1 MVEATRNVTPEQGKK
16 WKLDLVEIL
25 LPLVL
30 LGVSS
35 LLEAAV
41 LIVVSVNPTLWKD
54 WWGLGVCFLVITL
67 AEGGVSIAMVRR
79 PSLWAVVIVA
89 AALAQAAALMHA
101 ALIREHWAEWWGL
114 GAFFLIVA
122 VAQAC
127 FSIAVVLWPDR
138 HMFTVGIVG
147 NAVIMLLYLW
157 TRIGSFP
164 CFHLGRLMLG
174 PDCPDPM
181 HEPVEWLDIV
191 AQLIEGE
198 LILTLAALSW
208 IWPIAR
214 DLGIVEEKVRSA
226 DKPYARARRSERGDR
241 DKLGDV

>member
-101 ALIREHWAEWWGL
+101 GSTGQNG
-114 GAFFLIVA
+114 GA
-122 VAQAC
+122 
-127 FSIAVVLWPDR
+127 
-138 HMFTVGIVG
+138 
-147 NAVIMLLYLW
+147 
-157 TRIGSFP
+157 
-164 CFHLGRLMLG
+164 
-174 PDCPDPM
+174 
-181 HEPVEWLDIV
+181 
-191 AQLIEGE
+191 
-198 LILTLAALSW
+198 
-208 IWPIAR
+208 
-214 DLGIVEEKVRSA
+214 SA
-226 DKPYARARRSERGDR
+226 HSS
-241 DKLGDV
+241 